1 MAITLKNKAMKQLIE
16 FAKGVG
22 VMLCVMAFIITCIG
36 AISTG
41 DVVFIVTA
49 ITTLLV
55 AGYVGYRVVKWV
67 QGR

>member
-1 MAITLKNKAMKQLIE
+1 MKQLIE

-41 DVVFIVTA
+41 DAVFIVTA
-49 ITTLLV
+49 IITLLV
-55 AGYVGYRVVKWV
+55 VGYGGYRIVKWF
-67 QGR
+67 QGK